1 MHVPL
6 DVDLKKDEE
15 AFEIERIDAI
25 VEESLSAEEDRRIL
39 RKIDM
44 KYSAPVAYPTSSN
57 EY

>member
-1 MHVPL
+1 MHFPL

-15 AFEIERIDAI
+15 AFEIERIDAV
-25 VEESLSAEEDRRIL
+25 VEDSLSPEEDRRIL

-44 KYSAPVAYPTSSN
+44 KYSAPVVYPASSN